1 LFEGGFE
8 VFDDL
13 LSENVGIR
21 KIVGLFEAFV
31 SELQDVEASFVA
43 VDKSLIIMSTVTRCK
58 RLPARLICPNLIRR
72 GVLFRDF
79 KKSKRAPMISFFAGG
94 TSRSKTR
101 PQAARVKS
109 KKSA

>member
-1 LFEGGFE
+1 VELFEGSFE

-43 VDKSLIIMSTVTRCK
+43 VDQSLIIMSTVTRCK

-79 KKSKRAPMISFFAGG
+79 KNQSE
-94 TSRSKTR
+94 
-101 PQAARVKS
+101 PQ
-109 KKSA
+109 

>member
-1 LFEGGFE
+1 MGPGSRLKFHDFLG
-8 VFDDL
+8 
-13 LSENVGIR
+13 ENINNR

-43 VDKSLIIMSTVTRCK
+43 VDKSLIIMSTMTRCK

-79 KKSKRAPMISFFAGG
+79 KKSKRAPMISFLTGG

-101 PQAARVKS
+101 PSSCSRKV